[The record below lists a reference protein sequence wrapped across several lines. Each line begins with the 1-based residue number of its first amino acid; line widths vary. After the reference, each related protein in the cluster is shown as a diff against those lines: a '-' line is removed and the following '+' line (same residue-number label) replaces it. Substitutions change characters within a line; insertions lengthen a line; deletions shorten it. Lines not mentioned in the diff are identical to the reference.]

1 MSDIFVAHLE
11 RAFLLAQQNQSKI
24 PPILSQMDGLSGVK
38 TRHFYNN
45 LCNINGVR
53 NLQIS
58 SWSPSIVCSA
68 LCGNNQT
75 LTALTCISNFKNCD
89 VRFKME
95 FETQFNKFKAN
106 SNATFID
113 TADYSKMDTSSLGKF
128 NIYVY
133 DGDHAMDSHVAALTH
148 FYPMLDDIFI
158 YVVEHWNWEHTRMGT
173 FKAIND
179 LKLNVVWGRDIR
191 LTTDNTHT
199 PIKMAKDTWWNGI
212 GAFVLQKTATPEA
225 PPAQPVSSAPSSPS
239 APSAPLSGDIPVE
252 TSQPSEL
259 DSLLDS
265 IVNEVNTETMDT
277 VLDESDEIPAPAPAP
292 APAPI
297 PEPTPTPTPKN
308 KKKKKAGK

>member
-11 RAFLLAQQNQSKI
+11 RAFVLAQQNQSKI
-24 PPILSQMDGLSGVK
+24 LPLLSQMDGLSGVK

-45 LCNINGVR
+45 LCGINGVR

-75 LTALTCISNFKNCD
+75 LTALTCITNFKNCD

-95 FETQFNKFKAN
+95 FETQFNKFRAN
-106 SNATFID
+106 SNSNFID
-113 TADYSKMDTSSLGKF
+113 TVDYLNLDTSSFGKY

-133 DGDHAMDSHVAALTH
+133 DGDHAIDSHVSALTH
-148 FYPMLDDIFI
+148 FYPILDDIFI
-158 YVVEHWNWEHTRMGT
+158 YVVEHWNWESVRMGT

-191 LTTDNTHT
+191 LTMDNTHT

-212 GAFVLQKTATPEA
+212 GAFVLQKT
-225 PPAQPVSSAPSSPS
+225 SAPSSSVIPVVEI
-239 APSAPLSGDIPVE
+239 APS
-252 TSQPSEL
+252 SEL

-265 IVNEVNTETMDT
+265 IVNDVTTETVENIDNT
-277 VLDESDEIPAPAPAP
+277 LLDEPEEISVEPAPTPTLTL
-292 APAPI
+292 
-297 PEPTPTPTPKN
+297 TPTPTTEPKN
-308 KKKKKAGK
+308 KKKKKATK